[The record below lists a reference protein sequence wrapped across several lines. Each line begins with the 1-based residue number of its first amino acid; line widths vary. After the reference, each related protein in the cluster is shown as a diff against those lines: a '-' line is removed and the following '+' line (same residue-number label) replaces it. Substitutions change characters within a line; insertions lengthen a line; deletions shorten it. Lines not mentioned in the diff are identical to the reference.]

1 MPFINWRALVVGVGL
16 WSVTSCAGSPP
27 WAGPPDATPALV
39 ERGRQIFFNE
49 TFAGN
54 GRTCGTCHRAD
65 DNFGLSPGFISKLA
79 ANDPLFV
86 AETNAALKQGFEA
99 PKQMRA
105 NGLILENVDGFSDL
119 ARKFVLRGIPHTL
132 ALKTSVASRDGPH
145 TGWGGDGAPGDGT
158 VRAFSM
164 GAVIQHFPRTLAR
177 VPGQDFR
184 LPREDEL
191 DALEAF
197 MLATGRQEDLVL
209 PLALTDKTAARGQ
222 TLFMDDKVGRC
233 NICHFNAGANGNP
246 ATFGSA
252 VGNLRFNTGMVNL
265 TDIPGKLLGD
275 PVPPPDDGF
284 GIPGDGTFNTP
295 PLVEA
300 ADTGPFFH
308 NNARATIEAAVAAYN
323 TPAFNDSPAG
333 QIIRTTTGSPIALD
347 AGQLQAISAFLR
359 VINVLENVRQSEAY
373 LMGTAAAGGR
383 EGALH
388 LAAVE
393 ADDAVEVLSAAKLHA
408 DAVSDLK
415 RAIKLLKLKSARK
428 PSQTDVDEALEALR
442 NARGRILAPVQP
454 APISGR

>member
-1 MPFINWRALVVGVGL
+1 MPLSNWRAFVVGAGL
-16 WSVTSCAGSPP
+16 WSITSCAGSPP
-27 WAGPPDATPALV
+27 WAGPTTPTPALV

-49 TFAGN
+49 TFGGN

-65 DNFGLSPGFISKLA
+65 DNFGLSPDFISRLA

-86 AETNAALKQGFEA
+86 AETSPALKTGFEA

-105 NGLILENVDGFSDL
+105 NALIRENVDGFDDL
-119 ARKFVLRGIPHTL
+119 NRKFVLRGIPHTL
-132 ALKTSVASRDGPH
+132 ALKTSVVSRDGPH

-164 GAVIQHFPRTLAR
+164 GAVIQHFTKTLAR
-177 VPGQDFR
+177 VPGEDFR
-184 LPREDEL
+184 LPRDDEL

-197 MLATGRQEDLVL
+197 MLATGRQQDLAL

-233 NICHFNAGANGNP
+233 NICHSNAGANGNP
-246 ATFGSA
+246 AAFGSV

-265 TDIPGKLLGD
+265 TDIPGNLLGD
-275 PVPPPDDGF
+275 PVPPGDDGF

-295 PLVEA
+295 ALVEA

-323 TPAFNDSPAG
+323 SPAFNNSPAG
-333 QIIRTTTGSPIALD
+333 QVIRATTGSPIALD
-347 AGQLQAISAFLR
+347 AGQVQAIAAFLR
-359 VINVLENVRQSEAY
+359 VINALENVRQSEAY
-373 LMGTAAAGGR
+373 LVGTAAAGGR

-393 ADDAVEVLSAAKLHA
+393 AEDAVEVLSAAKLHA
-408 DAVSDLK
+408 DAMSDLK
-415 RAIKLLKLKSARK
+415 RAIKLLKSYSSRK
-428 PSQTDVDEALEALR
+428 PSQADVDAALTALR
-442 NARGRILAPVQP
+442 SARGRMLAAAPP

>member
-1 MPFINWRALVVGVGL
+1 MPLSTWRALVVGAGL
-16 WSVTSCAGSPP
+16 WSITSCAGSPP
-27 WAGPPDATPALV
+27 WPGPTSSTSALV

-65 DNFGLSPGFISKLA
+65 DNFGLSPDFISNLA

-86 AETNAALKQGFEA
+86 AETNPALKDGFEA

-105 NGLILENVDGFSDL
+105 NALIRENVDGFEDL
-119 ARKFVLRGIPHTL
+119 NRKFVLRGIPHTL

-164 GAVIQHFPRTLAR
+164 GAVIQHLTKTLAR
-177 VPGQDFR
+177 VPGEDFR
-184 LPREDEL
+184 LPRDDEL

-197 MLATGRQEDLVL
+197 MLSIGRQQDLVL

-222 TLFMDDKVGRC
+222 AFFMDDKVGRC

-246 ATFGSA
+246 KTFGST
-252 VGNLRFNTGMVNL
+252 VGNLNFNTGMVNL
-265 TDIPGKLLGD
+265 TDIPGTLLGD
-275 PVPPPDDGF
+275 PVPPGDDGF

-323 TPAFNDSPAG
+323 SPAFNNSPAG
-333 QIIRTTTGSPIALD
+333 KIILATTGSPIALD
-347 AGQLQAISAFLR
+347 AEQVQAIAAFLR
-359 VINVLENVRQSEAY
+359 VINALENVRQSEAY
-373 LMGTAAAGGR
+373 LVGTAAAGGR

-393 ADDAVEVLSAAKLHA
+393 AEDAVEVLSAAKLHA

-415 RAIKLLKLKSARK
+415 RAMKLLKPQK
-428 PSQTDVDEALEALR
+428 PSEADVDEALTALR
-442 NARGRILAPVQP
+442 SARGHMLAAAPS